1 MTRQYDNPEKQSR
14 DYTEDQT
21 SDGEKFVY
29 LIRQLI
35 TVVILPVA
43 IIGGGVYYG
52 MHLKNSGPKAE
63 RRERKHNA
71 PMVDVSKLT
80 PTDHTIVVHAM
91 GTIIPSRKI
100 SLYPQVNG
108 PDHRDGFTT

>member
-21 SDGEKFVY
+21 SGGEKFVY

-43 IIGGGVYYG
+43 IIVVACIMGCILRIVA
-52 MHLKNSGPKAE
+52 P
-63 RRERKHNA
+63 RPNA
-71 PMVDVSKLT
+71 ASVNTT
-80 PTDHTIVVHAM
+80 PPWST
-91 GTIIPSRKI
+91 
-100 SLYPQVNG
+100 
-108 PDHRDGFTT
+108 